1 MAETIDSLL
10 VSLGLETDA
19 KSFQK
24 ANNAIKGV
32 KDGVLQLAAAA
43 GVGFGFKALTT
54 DLAKSTLEMNRLSK
68 ITGFTLKQIDG
79 LRYAMR
85 RSGLNADSANNLV
98 QRIPAWKQAA
108 SQGELG
114 DKAYWN
120 GKFNPTEMI
129 GKSNQEAL
137 EYIAESYEKMN
148 NDQRRTL
155 RSGLGLGE
163 NDDITRLFEGGLKGL
178 RAAATE
184 FEKLYQ
190 PLPPSLIES
199 ANKFNEEMATLET
212 NFTNLQRQIGGPL
225 LDAVNELLEAT
236 GKFMTENKNEI
247 AAVVG
252 GTVDGSWYTGLMDHA
267 EKKGKEARNWFR
279 DTGMVKGDAFLQRL
293 MGDKEQVSNDELP
306 AERII
311 DQLLIRGGNH
321 LAENDHL
328 LSKIIPK
335 RNESSFFIP
344 SQSDSSISNPNVKKY
359 LDVIAKSEGTAG
371 YMNNGYNTMFGGD
384 QFSDFSDHPRV
395 LKEFTQTDGKKNKT
409 SAAGRYQFTQASW
422 DEAAAALDLK
432 DFSPSSQD
440 MAALYLIQRAGQL
453 DNVVNGNFEGATAG
467 LGGVWASLP
476 SSTYAQPKHSY
487 DAMENF
493 YAMNDTPPSTSSR
506 NGAGGGVTVNQNNNV
521 TINASGADAGEI
533 DNRLANAFTDYSRQA
548 RDMMDTEHF

>member
-24 ANNAIKGV
+24 ANNAIRGV

-43 GVGFGFKALTT
+43 GVGFGFKALTA
-54 DLAKSTLEMNRLSK
+54 DLAKSTLEMDRLSR

-85 RSGLNADSANNLV
+85 RAGLNPDSANVLA
-98 QRIPAWKQAA
+98 QKIPAWKQAA
-108 SQGELG
+108 AQGELG

-120 GKFNPTEMI
+120 GNFNPTEMI
-129 GKSNQEAL
+129 GKSNQKVL

-155 RSGLGLGE
+155 RTGLGLGD

-178 RAAATE
+178 RVAATE

-190 PLPPSLIES
+190 PLDPSLIDS
-199 ANKFNEEMATLET
+199 ANKFNKEMAALAT
-212 NFTNLQRQIGGPL
+212 NFDNLQKQIGGPL
-225 LDAVNELLEAT
+225 LKNVNELI
-236 GKFMTENKNEI
+236 GKINEFAGENKEGI
-247 AAVVG
+247 S
-252 GTVDGSWYTGLMDHA
+252 TIVDSVMTGSWYDDLMDDA
-267 EKKGKEARNWFR
+267 EKKGIEFRNNLR
-279 DTGMVKGDAFLQRL
+279 KNDAIMR
-293 MGDKEQVSNDELP
+293 S
-306 AERII
+306 
-311 DQLLIRGGNH
+311 LLGPTETFKPKRGGPEQH
-321 LAENDHL
+321 AQ
-328 LSKIIPK
+328 
-335 RNESSFFIP
+335 SSNKNNSFNSLI
-344 SQSDSSISNPNVKKY
+344 DNPNARRY

-384 QFSDFSDHPRV
+384 QFSEMSDHPRI

-409 SAAGRYQFTQASW
+409 SAAGRYQFTQSSW
-422 DEAAAALDLK
+422 DEAAAALGLT

-487 DAMENF
+487 DAMQGF
-493 YAMNDTPPSTSSR
+493 YDMQNTPPAI
-506 NGAGGGVTVNQNNNV
+506 AGRSGGSGPVTVHQENNV
-521 TINASGADAGEI
+521 TIHAPGADASEI
-533 DNRLANAFTDYSRQA
+533 DNRLASAFTDYSRQA

>member
-85 RSGLNADSANNLV
+85 RSGLNADSA

-178 RAAATE
+178 RAAAIE
-184 FEKLYQ
+184 FEKLYK

-212 NFTNLQRQIGGPL
+212 NFTNLQRQIGGPV
-225 LDAVNELLEAT
+225 LDAVNELLKAT
-236 GKFMTENKNEI
+236 GKVMTNNKNEI

-252 GTVDGSWYTGLMDHA
+252 GTMDGSWYTSTMDHA
-267 EKKGKEARNWFR
+267 EKKGKEFRNWIR
-279 DTGMVKGDAFLQRL
+279 DSHVVKNDAFLQRI
-293 MGDKEQVSNDELP
+293 MGDKEQVSKDELP

-311 DQLLIRGGNH
+311 DQLIIRGGNH
-321 LAENDHL
+321 LAENDYL
-328 LSKIIPK
+328 MSRVIPK
-335 RNESSFFIP
+335 RNESPFFYP
-344 SQSDSSISNPNVKKY
+344 NLNDSSTSNSNIKKY
-359 LDVIAKSEGTAG
+359 LDILAKSEGTAG

-395 LKEFTQTDGKKNKT
+395 LKEFTETNGKKNKT
-409 SAAGRYQFTQASW
+409 SAAGRYQFTQKSW
-422 DEAAAALDLK
+422 DEAADALGLT
-432 DFSPSSQD
+432 DFSPRSQD

-453 DNVVNGNFEGATAG
+453 DNVVNGNFEEATAG
-467 LGGVWASLP
+467 LGGVS
-476 SSTYAQPKHSY
+476 
-487 DAMENF
+487 
-493 YAMNDTPPSTSSR
+493 
-506 NGAGGGVTVNQNNNV
+506 
-521 TINASGADAGEI
+521 
-533 DNRLANAFTDYSRQA
+533 
-548 RDMMDTEHF
+548 